1 MFMMIDDDQA
11 DHGQDYDQ
19 NLEDNYDD
27 GCHGH
32 EQGYKEL
39 RPCPFLVRF
48 SDSLALA
55 QEQVGW
61 GT

>member
-39 RPCPFLVRF
+39 RPRPFH
-48 SDSLALA
+48 
-55 QEQVGW
+55 E
-61 GT
+61 

>member
-39 RPCPFLVRF
+39 GAVHILRQPGEGGGVANC
-48 SDSLALA
+48 
-55 QEQVGW
+55 
-61 GT
+61 